1 MQTNR
6 DRDKIRGK
14 TGRSKTIETIRVRD
28 LKERKKKLSKN
39 KK

>member
-14 TGRSKTIETIRVRD
+14 TGRSTKMIGTIRVRD
-28 LKERKKKLSKN
+28 LEERKKKKTEQ
-39 KK
+39 K